1 MAEIRFFRD
10 SSGRRIAYAV
20 EGAGKPLICPAW
32 WVSHV
37 EEDRQHPPF
46 GRFFEALAAE
56 HTVVRYDRPG
66 VGLSDRAP
74 SNTHLEGEAQ
84 VLEELVA
91 ELGFEEVSLLAVSCG
106 GPIALT
112 YAARRRVKLR
122 RLALFGSYLCGA
134 ALAHR
139 EIRDAM
145 VGLVRAH
152 WGLGSRALA
161 DVFLPGMSQDELN
174 EFTRRQR
181 SATDGETAA
190 RLLELTYTF
199 DATEAAASVDAP
211 TLVAHRRQDRA
222 IGFEAGRKLAASIHG
237 ARFLPLEGRA
247 HPPWEGEESPLPAM
261 LAFLRGDA
269 SLPRERDSAPPER
282 ERCRLDLA
290 GRALVVDGA
299 RQDLTR
305 LEFGVMQYLTSRPE
319 RVVTRDDLLREVW
332 GQSFGGSN
340 VVDAVIRSLRKKL
353 LDHASAIETV
363 TGHGYRF
370 VGFTKR

>member
-10 SSGRRIAYAV
+10 SSGRRIAYAM

-46 GRFFEALAAE
+46 ARFFEALAAE

-74 SNTHLEGEAQ
+74 SNTDLAGEVQ
-84 VLEELVA
+84 VLEDLIA
-91 ELGFEEVSLLAVSCG
+91 ELGFTQVSLFAASCG
-106 GPIALT
+106 GPIALG
-112 YAARRRVKLR
+112 YVARQRVKLR
-122 RLALFGSYLCGA
+122 RLALFGSYLRGSD
-134 ALAHR
+134 LAHR

-174 EFTRRQR
+174 EFTQRQR

-190 RLLELTYTF
+190 RLLELTYAF
-199 DATEAAASVDAP
+199 DATRAAASVEAP
-211 TLVAHRRQDRA
+211 TLVVHRRKDRA
-222 IGFEAGRKLAASIHG
+222 IGFEAGRQLAAAIPG

-247 HPPWEGEESPLPAM
+247 HPPWEGEESPLPA
-261 LAFLRGDA
+261 LTAFLRGDA
-269 SLPRERDSAPPER
+269 SLPREREGAPAER
-282 ERCRLDLA
+282 DRCRLDLE
-290 GRALVVDGA
+290 GRALVVGGV

-305 LEFGVMQYLTSRPE
+305 LEFGVMQFLTSRPE

-353 LDHASAIETV
+353 AEHAASIETV

-370 VGFTKR
+370 VGFARR